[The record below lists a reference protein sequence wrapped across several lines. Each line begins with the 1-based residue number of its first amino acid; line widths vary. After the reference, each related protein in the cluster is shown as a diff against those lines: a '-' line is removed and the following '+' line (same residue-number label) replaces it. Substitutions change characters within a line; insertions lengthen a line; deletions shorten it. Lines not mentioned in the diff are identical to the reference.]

1 MQTTPMV
8 DLTYHKDHRRRNGT
22 NPKRWSRT
30 VFFSLFDVR
39 KPSSVRSFDQE
50 EDEKLQMQEAGQKS
64 KDSYR
69 GFDSA
74 KICSLWAKAWAAQ
87 AIYCPLTTMAL

>member
-30 VFFSLFDVR
+30 VSFSLFDVR

-50 EDEKLQMQEAGQKS
+50 EDEKL
-64 KDSYR
+64 
-69 GFDSA
+69 
-74 KICSLWAKAWAAQ
+74 
-87 AIYCPLTTMAL
+87 